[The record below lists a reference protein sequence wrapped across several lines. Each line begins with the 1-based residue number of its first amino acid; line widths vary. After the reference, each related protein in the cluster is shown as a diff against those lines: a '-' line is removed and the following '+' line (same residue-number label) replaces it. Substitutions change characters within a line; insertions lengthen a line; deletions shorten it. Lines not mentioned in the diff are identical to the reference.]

1 MAQIYFDHAA
11 TTPMVD
17 EAIEVFTRHVS
28 KIGNA
33 SSLHSHGREIRKDV
47 EEARESIAA
56 FAGCLP
62 SEIIFTGSGTEA
74 NNTAIKGLWWNAQ
87 KINKDRKV
95 IITSPFE
102 HHAVMDP
109 IYWLYEH
116 EGAEIIEVPV
126 SPDGYVS
133 ISEFEKIID
142 QRVGDI
148 AFISIMHANN
158 EIGTVQPIAQ
168 LTERARKHSL
178 PFHTDAVQSFG
189 KVEFNYSQMG
199 LTAATLS
206 AHKVGGP
213 LGVGA
218 LIVRRGLDLTPIL
231 HGGGQERDIRSGT
244 LNAPGIVSFAAAVTK
259 LSQEFTDRNDRIREL
274 KGKLKKLLTEK
285 VSDIAFNGGTNDKD
299 ANTLPS
305 ILNVTFPGASGD
317 VLLLLLDA
325 EGISTSTG
333 SACSAG
339 VPQASHVLLALG
351 ISEKL
356 AKSTLRFSLGHTSSD
371 ADVEYLG
378 TVISKVVE
386 RARAAGSRS

>member
-1 MAQIYFDHAA
+1 M
-11 TTPMVD
+11 
-17 EAIEVFTRHVS
+17 
-28 KIGNA
+28 
-33 SSLHSHGREIRKDV
+33 
-47 EEARESIAA
+47 
-56 FAGCLP
+56 
-62 SEIIFTGSGTEA
+62 
-74 NNTAIKGLWWNAQ
+74 
-87 KINKDRKV
+87 
-95 IITSPFE
+95 
-102 HHAVMDP
+102 
-109 IYWLYEH
+109 
-116 EGAEIIEVPV
+116 
-126 SPDGYVS
+126 
-133 ISEFEKIID
+133 
-142 QRVGDI
+142 
-148 AFISIMHANN
+148 
-158 EIGTVQPIAQ
+158 
-168 LTERARKHSL
+168 
-178 PFHTDAVQSFG
+178 
-189 KVEFNYSQMG
+189 
-199 LTAATLS
+199 
-206 AHKVGGP
+206 
-213 LGVGA
+213 
-218 LIVRRGLDLTPIL
+218 IVRRGLDLTPIL

-351 ISEKL
+351 ISEEL